1 MPRIFDNIEERLL
14 PALQNV
20 AKISQRGDFCVGYFN
35 LRGWRQLSDQV
46 EQWSGGETSCCR
58 LLIGMQKLPEEEIEE
73 AYRLLNSDEAL
84 DNPRAIKLKRIVA
97 QKFRD
102 QLTVGAP
109 TDVDE
114 AGLRRLARQIKHKK
128 VVVKLH
134 LRHTL
139 HAKLYLLFREDPVS
153 PSVGFVGSSNLTMAG
168 LSHQGELNVDVTD
181 HDACQKLARW
191 FNDRW
196 DDRWCLDISQEI
208 VDIIE
213 NSWARE
219 EPIPPHH
226 IYVKIAYH
234 LSEEAREGIREH
246 RLPADLRDRLFEFQE
261 KAVKI
266 AAHHVRKRGGVLLG
280 DVVGLGKTLM
290 ATALAR
296 VLSDELLLETLILC
310 PLNLVSMWEDYC
322 HEYRLPSAK
331 VLSYSRVL
339 SKLTDLRRYRLVVL
353 DESHN
358 LRTREAKIYRAI
370 VAYIEKNECKCIL
383 LSATPYN
390 KSYADIA
397 SQLRVFVPSDRDLGV
412 SPQRLMQ
419 ELGPTGFAALQCA
432 PQTLAAFEKSVYPDD
447 WRDLMRLFLV
457 RRTRSFI
464 KRHYTKHD
472 PERDRH
478 YLEFHDGTRSYFPER
493 VPKKVSFSVS
503 EDDPSDQYA
512 RLYSTPVVDL
522 INRLALPRYG
532 LGNFV
537 ASKPTETPSAEE
549 TVILNNLS
557 VAGTRLMGFCRTN
570 LFKRLESSGCAFLL
584 SVERHVLRNF
594 IFLHAIEH
602 GLPLPIG
609 PQNADLLDT
618 QFADDDEDTAATS
631 DGESPTPVNTGTSLR
646 TEAQFRSR
654 AASVYELYATEYSKR
669 FQWLSPF
676 LFNEH
681 LGPSL
686 LSDSQSLMHIF
697 DLCPDWDAER
707 DTKLQA
713 LIDLALKTHPG
724 EKLLIF
730 TQFADTVD
738 FLTRELRKAGATDAE
753 GAKGGTGNVTDLV
766 YRFSPRSNKKPI
778 PASELRVLVATD
790 VLSEG
795 QNLQDCA
802 IIVNFDLPWAIIRLI
817 QRAGRVDRIGQR
829 ASEVICYSFLPTDGL
844 ETIIQLRSKVR
855 ARLQQNAEVI
865 GTDETFFEDDHNQA
879 VIDCYNEKAGLLD
892 DDDDSEVDLSSQAY
906 EIWKNAIIVDPS
918 LAKTIPAMQP
928 VSLSTRKRLPDESD
942 PGSGVLVYLKT
953 SNGANSLAWVD
964 PSGERIT
971 ESQYRILK
979 AAECSP
985 GTPAAERLAN
995 HHQLVADAVKALA
1008 AEESHTGGTLGR
1020 PSGAR
1025 YKTYE
1030 RLKRLAAENR
1040 GTLFNTQGLQL
1051 TIDDIYKYPLR
1062 EAATDLLNRELRANG
1077 SDDTL
1082 AKLAMDLREEGKL
1095 SQIHEDEESRSDA
1108 RIICS
1113 LGLIGDSPNAGD

>member
-20 AKISQRGDFCVGYFN
+20 ARISHRGDFCVGYFN
-35 LRGWRQLSDQV
+35 LRGWRQLSEQV
-46 EQWSGGETSCCR
+46 EAWAGGETNCCR
-58 LLIGMQKLPEEEIEE
+58 LLVGMQKLPEEELQE

-84 DNPRAIKLKRIVA
+84 DNQRAVRLKRIVA
-97 QKFRD
+97 QKFRE
-102 QLTVGAP
+102 QLTIGAP
-109 TDVDE
+109 TNADE
-114 AGLRRLARQIKHKK
+114 AGLRRLARQIKDSK

-153 PSVGFVGSSNLTMAG
+153 PSVGFLGSSNLTMAG
-168 LSHQGELNVDVTD
+168 LSAQGELNVDVTD
-181 HDACQKLARW
+181 HDACLKLSKW

-196 DDRWCLDISQEI
+196 DDRWCLDISKEI
-208 VDIIE
+208 VEIIE
-213 NSWARE
+213 ESWARE
-219 EPIPPHH
+219 ELVPPHH
-226 IYVKIAYH
+226 VYVKIAYH

-246 RLPADLRDRLFEFQE
+246 RLPSDLRDKLFEFQE

-266 AAHHVRKRGGVLLG
+266 AAHHVRQRGGVLLG

-310 PLNLVSMWEDYC
+310 PLNLVSMWQDYC

-331 VLSYSRVL
+331 VLSYSQVL
-339 SKLTDLRRYRLVVL
+339 SKLTELRRYRLVIL

-390 KSYADIA
+390 KSYDDIA
-397 SQLRVFVPSDRDLGV
+397 SQLRLFIPSDRDLGV

-464 KRHYTKHD
+464 KRHYTTFD
-472 PERDRH
+472 PERNRH
-478 YLEFHDGTRSYFPER
+478 YLEFPDGTRSYFPDR
-493 VPKKVSFSVS
+493 IPKRVSFAVS
-503 EDDPSDQYA
+503 EDDPNDQYA
-512 RLYSTPVVDL
+512 RLYSAPVVDL
-522 INRLALPRYG
+522 INRLDLPRYG

-537 ASKPTETPSAEE
+537 AAKPTVQPSAEE
-549 TVILNNLS
+549 LMILNNLS
-557 VAGTRLMGFCRTN
+557 QAGTRLMGFCRTN

-594 IFLHAIEH
+594 IFLHALEN

-609 PQNADLLDT
+609 SQNAEMLDT
-618 QFADDDEDTAATS
+618 QFSDDDEDNAATA
-631 DGESPTPVNTGTSLR
+631 DGEQATPVNVGSSLR
-646 TEAQFRSR
+646 TETQFRSR
-654 AASVYELYATEYSKR
+654 AKQVYSLYAGEYVRR
-669 FQWLSPF
+669 FQWLSPH

-681 LGPSL
+681 LAPAL
-686 LSDSQSLMHIF
+686 LSDSQSLMNVF
-697 DLCPDWDAER
+697 NLCPEWVAEK

-713 LIDLALKTHPG
+713 LIELALQTHPG
-724 EKLLIF
+724 EKLLVF

-738 FLTRELRKAGATDAE
+738 FLTEQLQAAGATDCE
-753 GAKGGTGNVTDLV
+753 GAKGGTGNVTELV
-766 YRFSPRSNKKPI
+766 YRFSPRSNKRPI
-778 PASELRVLVATD
+778 PNAEIRILIATD

-802 IIVNFDLPWAIIRLI
+802 VIVNYDLPWAIIRLI

-829 ASEVICYSFLPTDGL
+829 SSEVICYSFLPTDGL

-855 ARLQQNAEVI
+855 TRLQQNAEVI
-865 GTDETFFEDDHNQA
+865 GTDETFFEGDHNQA
-879 VIDCYNEKAGLLD
+879 VVDCYNEKAGLLD
-892 DDDDSEVDLSSQAY
+892 DEDDSEVDLSSQAY
-906 EIWKNAIIVDPS
+906 EIWKNAITVDPS

-928 VSLSTRKRLPDESD
+928 VSLSTRKREAAESD

-953 SNGANSLAWVD
+953 SSGANSLAWVD
-964 PSGERIT
+964 PAGRRVT

-979 AAECSP
+979 AAECVP
-985 GTPAAERLAN
+985 GTAAEPRLPN
-995 HHQLVADAVKALA
+995 HHKLVADAVKALA

-1030 RLKRLAAENR
+1030 RLKRLAAENT
-1040 GTLFNTQGLQL
+1040 GTLFFTQALQL

-1062 EAATDLLNRELRANG
+1062 DAATDILNRELRTNG
-1077 SDDTL
+1077 SDDAL
-1082 AKLAMDLREEGKL
+1082 AKVAMDLREDGKL
-1095 SQIHEDEESRSDA
+1095 SQIVGEDEYRPDA

-1113 LGLIGDSPNAGD
+1113 LGLIQGDISIVD